1 MPQNPQQVL
10 KALEEKQYAPL
21 YFLQGEEPYYIDRIA
36 NYIENEI
43 LTEAEKSFNLIVA
56 YGKDQ
61 TISELL
67 AQARRFP
74 MMAERQVVIMK
85 EAQENPD
92 LKKEECQKLLV
103 NYIKAPQP
111 ATLLVFAHKHKT
123 LDGRKPLSK
132 LLDQQAILVT
142 TKKLYDSQVPAWISQ
157 YVKEKELNIT
167 EKAIRMLQEFVGNT
181 LGRLANEIEK
191 ISINLEKGDKI
202 DDEAVQQYIGISK
215 EYNVF
220 ELQKA
225 LTNKDVLKANQIIQ
239 YLAANP
245 KTNPI
250 IPIIALLSTFFS
262 KLLLVHHAKDK
273 TKKNLATV
281 LQVRPY
287 FVDDYL
293 LAAQHYP
300 LQKII
305 DNINYLHPADLQAK
319 GVDNPTIIERQILK
333 ELVFKLI
340 H

>member
-281 LQVRPY
+281 LQVSPY

-300 LQKII
+300 LQKIM
-305 DNINYLHPADLQAK
+305 DNINYLHQADLQAK

>member
-281 LQVRPY
+281 LQVSPY

-300 LQKII
+300 LQKIM
-305 DNINYLHPADLQAK
+305 DNINYLHQADLQAK
-319 GVDNPTIIERQILK
+319 GVGNPTIIERQILN
-333 ELVFKLI
+333 ELGFKLI